1 MSVITSY
8 EATPWAASLDK
19 NQTTEYVPDLMAR
32 YVQQSIFYKMV
43 NYQVDLG
50 AMRTGQVVF
59 TQRLTAPP
67 NIASLDNR
75 ALWLPQ
81 LYTDSRQIVITAAR
95 YGDKIQLHKFSSSL
109 PAQQCAAAC

>member
-1 MSVITSY
+1 MTLTVHTSY
-8 EATPWAASLDK
+8 ELTPWAASLDK
-19 NQTTEYVPDLMAR
+19 NQRTEYVPDLMAR
-32 YVQQSIFYKMV
+32 YIQQSIFYRMV

-75 ALWLPQ
+75 ASGCPRC
-81 LYTDSRQIVITAAR
+81 TRTAAR
-95 YGDKIQLHKFSSSL
+95 S
-109 PAQQCAAAC
+109 